1 MKALITGSNGFVGR
15 YLSMELAEHGY
26 EVTGTDIAGD
36 SVEHVD
42 FLDLQAVSQLLTIHK
57 PDVVFHLAGQASV
70 GLSWQIP
77 RKTIDIN
84 VGGTI
89 NLLDAARQCKIKP
102 KLLIVGSSDQYGV
115 VKSADCP
122 IRETLPQN
130 PNSPYAISKTM
141 QELTAQALS
150 KAYGLDIIFTRSFNH
165 IGPGQ
170 KKGFVIS
177 DFSSAIAE
185 IEAGKKDPVLHVG
198 NLDAQRDFTD
208 VRDIVRAYRLL
219 TEKGKTGEVYN
230 IGSGVPY
237 SIKDILEKLLSLSKA
252 NITVEKDPEKMRV
265 SDNPL
270 ISCCYEKLQEA
281 TGWKPV
287 CSLDETLSDTLNS
300 FRSDI

>member
-1 MKALITGSNGFVGR
+1 LGADYEKSTNNRCKWSGWFIIGS
-15 YLSMELAEHGY
+15 
-26 EVTGTDIAGD
+26 
-36 SVEHVD
+36 
-42 FLDLQAVSQLLTIHK
+42 
-57 PDVVFHLAGQASV
+57 
-70 GLSWQIP
+70 
-77 RKTIDIN
+77 
-84 VGGTI
+84 
-89 NLLDAARQCKIKP
+89 
-102 KLLIVGSSDQYGV
+102 
-115 VKSADCP
+115 
-122 IRETLPQN
+122 
-130 PNSPYAISKTM
+130 
-141 QELTAQALS
+141 
-150 KAYGLDIIFTRSFNH
+150 
-165 IGPGQ
+165 GQ

-287 CSLDETLSDTLNS
+287 CPLDETLSDTLNS
-300 FRSDI
+300 FRTDKTK